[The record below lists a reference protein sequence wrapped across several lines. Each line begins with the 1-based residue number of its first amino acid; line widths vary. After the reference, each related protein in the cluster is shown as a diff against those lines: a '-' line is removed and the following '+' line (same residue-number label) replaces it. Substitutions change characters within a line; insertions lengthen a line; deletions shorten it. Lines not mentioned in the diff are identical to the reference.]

1 MATSG
6 LDQRFLKQPKPLD
19 EMNLTRSWEDAL
31 DLAGGTVVHVSCD
44 FDGCMSCVRTSTVGL
59 GFFLGGPV
67 RDTGIINTGAYDLAR
82 AATVAIP
89 CEQVCRMLMGMLAI
103 GIVSVVWTV
112 LGISLA
118 FRDGRDFI
126 GDVDW
131 AMLQGNQQQQQ
142 QQLQGNRQQQQQQ
155 QGELGGG
162 GDEDKEMCPQ
172 QCACGGRGHRA
183 EESLVKQ
190 RWKGRRPLSLLDV
203 NLSSAMPKSASFV
216 SLSGFDGV
224 AVNSGM
230 PLHSF
235 TRRPVRGGIKPITL
249 AEVGVRSQLDKEVAT
264 GASLAS
270 NMSLA
275 QKDRSQT
282 PWRKRGYAQQLQALH
297 QAKEMCWA
305 HCLAPGGK

>member
-44 FDGCMSCVRTSTVGL
+44 FDGCMSCVRTSTVRL

-89 CEQVCRMLMGMLAI
+89 CEQVCRMLMDMLAI
-103 GIVSVVWTV
+103 GIVSVVWIV

-131 AMLQGNQQQQQ
+131 AMLQGNQQQQQQQLQGNQQQQQ

-172 QCACGGRGHRA
+172 HYACGGRGHRA

-190 RWKGRRPLSLLDV
+190 RWKGRQPLSSLDV
-203 NLSSAMPKSASFV
+203 NFSSAVPKSASSV
-216 SLSGFDGV
+216 KMSASDVLAASASLTPSGPDDVRHSHITWLDGV
-224 AVNSGM
+224 AVAGKASFATGSGN
-230 PLHSF
+230 LDQ
-235 TRRPVRGGIKPITL
+235 RPVKGNSVPRCCFASVLKRARLEQALCTR
-249 AEVGVRSQLDKEVAT
+249 AKEVHT
-264 GASLAS
+264 
-270 NMSLA
+270 
-275 QKDRSQT
+275 
-282 PWRKRGYAQQLQALH
+282 
-297 QAKEMCWA
+297 
-305 HCLAPGGK
+305 